1 MKRLSKFS
9 TLAAACLTLLF
20 AGACSSTP
28 AASSGGPTR
37 TLAGLLTGDFSPG
50 MALMFLTRGGR
61 FRAAFPD
68 ATGSFFIQIP
78 ALESTGTLVLV
89 DNEADP
95 SEFRLIAQLVDGS
108 GNGLFTFLPGTND
121 VLIGTPI
128 DVEDTAGTME
138 LDEPVPDLIEF
149 VPGPYTDGMLCSD
162 VQAASCPLSEV
173 LSCDPGPCGLSIP
186 AGTLIAKCDPCVGP
200 FFIGVDFFTTG
211 DLDLD
216 QEPLPDVLAPYP
228 GLAIRGAI
236 VDVPPVQVGGV
247 TLPATYIDLGREQPG
262 MFLTDPDDP
271 TSYRFT
277 FENGERFSLDDF
289 FAIELP
295 GIPAGS
301 KEKIIITYR
310 TTLGTVIT
318 YRCAPDNTDAGC

>member
-1 MKRLSKFS
+1 
-9 TLAAACLTLLF
+9 
-20 AGACSSTP
+20 
-28 AASSGGPTR
+28 
-37 TLAGLLTGDFSPG
+37 
-50 MALMFLTRGGR
+50 MFLTRGGR
-61 FRAAFPD
+61 FRSSVPD
-68 ATGSFFIQIP
+68 ATGSFFIQVP
-78 ALESTGTLVLV
+78 VLESTGALVLV

-108 GNGLFTFLPGTND
+108 GNGLFTFAPGMLD
-121 VLIGTPI
+121 VLLGTPI
-128 DVEDTAGTME
+128 DVDDTAGTME
-138 LDEPVPDLIEF
+138 FDGTIPDLIDF
-149 VPGPYTDGMLCSD
+149 VPGPYTEGMLCSD
-162 VQAASCPLSEV
+162 VQATSCPLSDAMD
-173 LSCDPGPCGLSIP
+173 CP
-186 AGTLIAKCDPCVGP
+186 ACELAIDIDTLIVECSPCLPATQFIGP
-200 FFIGVDFFTTG
+200 FFLGVDFFTTD

-216 QEPLPDVLAPYP
+216 EEPLTDILAPFP
-228 GLAIRGAI
+228 GLAITGAI
-236 VDVPPVQVGGV
+236 VDVPPVQAGGV